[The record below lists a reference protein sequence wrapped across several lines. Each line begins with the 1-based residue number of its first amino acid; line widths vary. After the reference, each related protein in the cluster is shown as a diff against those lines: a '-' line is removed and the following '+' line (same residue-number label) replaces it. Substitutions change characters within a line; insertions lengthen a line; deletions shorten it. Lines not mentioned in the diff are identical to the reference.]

1 MARLGRTVMTA
12 GAAGNT
18 VLRTWNGDGSAEV
31 GVAIAMDIEVGVGL
45 DVGVGVGVRLGHDE
59 DPRRYVEQTA
69 PGPSRRMIASVC
81 RSSVGPEGR
90 LSIST
95 LVLEALITGPSA
107 AWTRT
112 LRAKCARCPSRGD
125 PAVGLRGEVDA
136 MRFPK
141 GLAGDRRVLWALG
154 ALACAAAIALA
165 CGDSSS
171 NGSSGGTSGTSGTS
185 GTTGG
190 TSGTSGT
197 TGGTSG
203 ASGTTG
209 DASGTSGSVPGP
221 GTMYAGCRIFPN
233 DNPWNSAVDT
243 APLDT
248 ELMAS
253 VMPGMAL
260 GTGLHPDWG
269 TATDNYGIP
278 ITVGKAAAPAPITWN
293 TSYGPNE
300 SDPLACAQGPF
311 CYPIPL
317 DAKIEGG
324 PGAKSSS
331 DRHVIF
337 LATDAAPDHC
347 VLYELYNTQNPSNGG
362 FTAAS
367 GAIWK
372 LDSNA
377 MRTEGWTSADAAG
390 LPVLAGLVRLEEI
403 KRGEI
408 THAIRFTMDSSQQAY
423 IHPATHAAG
432 DANPALPPM
441 GLRLRLKASFNDSA
455 FTGASK
461 VISTAMKKYGVML
474 ADNGSNW
481 YISGET
487 EDGWAPEM
495 DALLSNLGKVKG
507 GDFEI
512 VKTGPVI
519 IAAP

>member
-1 MARLGRTVMTA
+1 
-12 GAAGNT
+12 
-18 VLRTWNGDGSAEV
+18 
-31 GVAIAMDIEVGVGL
+31 
-45 DVGVGVGVRLGHDE
+45 
-59 DPRRYVEQTA
+59 
-69 PGPSRRMIASVC
+69 
-81 RSSVGPEGR
+81 
-90 LSIST
+90 
-95 LVLEALITGPSA
+95 
-107 AWTRT
+107 
-112 LRAKCARCPSRGD
+112 
-125 PAVGLRGEVDA
+125 
-136 MRFPK
+136 MRFP
-141 GLAGDRRVLWALG
+141 AARGDRRVLATLG
-154 ALACAAAIALA
+154 VVALAAGSALA
-165 CGDSSS
+165 CGSSSS
-171 NGSSGGTSGTSGTS
+171 NAPGAGGSSGASGTS
-185 GTTGG
+185 GTT
-190 TSGTSGT
+190 GT

-203 ASGTTG
+203 ASGAAG
-209 DASGTSGSVPGP
+209 DAGGTSGGIPGP

-243 APLDT
+243 APVDT

-260 GTGLHPDWG
+260 DTGLHPDWG
-269 TATDNYGIP
+269 TATDDYGIP
-278 ITVGKAAAPAPITWN
+278 ITVGKAATPVPIAWN
-293 TSYGPNE
+293 TNYGPKE
-300 SDPLACAQGPF
+300 SDPLPCAAGPF

-324 PGAKSSS
+324 PRAKSSS

-337 LATDAAPDHC
+337 VANDAAPDHC
-347 VLYELYNTQNPSNGG
+347 MLYELYNTQNPSGGG

-377 MRTEGWTSADAAG
+377 LRTEGWTSADAAG
-390 LPVLAGLVRLEEI
+390 LAVLAGLVRLEEV

-423 IHPATHAAG
+423 IRPATHAAG
-432 DANPALPPM
+432 DVNPALPPM
-441 GLRLRLKASFNDSA
+441 GLRLRLKASFDDSA

-461 VISTAMKKYGVML
+461 VITTAMKKYGIML

-487 EDGWAPEM
+487 EEGWAPEM
-495 DALLSNLGKVKG
+495 GAVLTNLGKVKG

-512 VKTGPVI
+512 VKTGTIV